1 MSTKLAPKAKPPI
14 WVTFVVVLVGAELNA
29 ELEHQTSEIQQR
41 EGGTRI

>member
-1 MSTKLAPKAKPPI
+1 MNSPEAARLRL

-41 EGGTRI
+41 EGRTRI